1 MQAVLDFIINQI
13 FGQGAIFLAL
23 IACVGLLLQKK

>member
-1 MQAVLDFIINQI
+1 MNVLNWIITNV

-23 IACVGLLLQKK
+23 IACVGLILQ